1 MCIPNPAAISL
12 GLDRWAT
19 FSWERRPWEETG
31 LSVC

>member
-1 MCIPNPAAISL
+1 MCIPKPAAIWL

-19 FSWERRPWEETG
+19 LGCKRRPWEETG